1 MPVLASTDWL
11 IFLIFLFC
19 SVAIGLSMRSNPRSA
34 GDFLHAGRG
43 QLTSLPTW
51 ICSLAFLAAT
61 LGSDTVLA
69 AGAAGARYGLRTGFL
84 FSIGS
89 VVALFWVGQ
98 FMMPIYYASG
108 ARTLP
113 EFLGQR
119 FDNKTRVL
127 SACTFVV
134 MALLSAGISLALI
147 ARLLT
152 ALRIFD
158 PIFIAYGF
166 PRQAIPGF
174 CIVLFA
180 VVVFLY
186 VVFAGLAGAMINQA
200 LQFALLVAGF
210 LPMVWKGLDTMGGF
224 SGFNAAIA
232 NASAQGFVH
241 ANRTG
246 ISLLALALGLIFGAM
261 RFVTDF
267 RVIQSAMA
275 AKNAAA
281 ARRISILAAAAWLLL
296 PLLLVL
302 PGAIAIASPTPQSQ
316 TVIRSENGTI
326 YHEITIV
333 PPAIAQGHGVVPAR
347 IDPATQKPQL
357 GASGHPRL
365 DYAMATPNMIVRTL
379 PTGLLGLGLAALLAG
394 LLTTLATS
402 ITAVS
407 AVFTWDIYGGP
418 IRKSS
423 DDQPSL
429 RVPRFAMVGATLV
442 ILGVAFA
449 CTAVSGSVAGGLGF
463 GLLAAGLLVFT
474 LFQAPQLGT
483 YLLGAFTKRAKARGA
498 FAGLIAGLA
507 LALLHYGLTLPQG
520 CHPGLMGGWIAA
532 AYRYPSFAAEW
543 GGTAAIGLL
552 ASALVACFPQRPSQH
567 IDK

>member
-34 GDFLHAGRG
+34 GDFLQAGRALHPWMCG
-43 QLTSLPTW
+43 
-51 ICSLAFLAAT
+51 LAFLAAT

-69 AGAAGARYGLRTGFL
+69 AGAAGARYGLRAGFL

-89 VVALFWVGQ
+89 VVALFCVAQ
-98 FMMPIYYASG
+98 FMLPIYYSSG

-113 EFLGQR
+113 EYLGQR
-119 FDNKTRVL
+119 FDRKTRVL
-127 SACTFVV
+127 SACMFVG

-152 ALRIFD
+152 ALHIFE
-158 PIFIAYGF
+158 PIFVAYGF

-210 LPMVWKGLDTMGGF
+210 LPLVWKGLDAMGGF

-241 ANRTG
+241 SSGTG
-246 ISLLALALGLIFGAM
+246 IALLALAFGVMFGAL

-267 RVIQSAMA
+267 RVLQSAMA

-281 ARRISILAAAAWLLL
+281 ARRISIIAAAVWLLL
-296 PLLLVL
+296 PLLVVL

-316 TVIRSENGTI
+316 TVVHNENGTI

-333 PPAIAQGHGVVPAR
+333 PRSVAEGHGLVPAR
-347 IDPATQKPQL
+347 ISPALQKPRL
-357 GASGHPRL
+357 DASGHPQL
-365 DYAMATPNMIVRTL
+365 DYAMATPTMIVRDL
-379 PTGLLGLGLAALLAG
+379 PTGLLGLGLAALLAT
-394 LLTTLATS
+394 LLTSLSTS
-402 ITAVS
+402 ITAVN
-407 AVFTWDIYGGP
+407 AVFTWDIYEAA

-423 DDQPSL
+423 DEQQNL
-429 RVPRFAMVGATLV
+429 RVARWTTVVGMFV
-442 ILGVAFA
+442 IVGVAFA
-449 CTAVSGSVAGGLGF
+449 CSALSGSVAGGLGF
-463 GLLAAGLLVFT
+463 GLLAAVLLVFA
-474 LFQAPQLGT
+474 LLQAPQLGT
-483 YLLGAFTKRAKARGA
+483 YLLGAFMKRATARGA
-498 FAGLIAGLA
+498 FAGLLAGFA
-507 LALLHYGLTLPQG
+507 VALLHYGLTLPQG
-520 CHPGLMGGWIAA
+520 CERGLYGGWIAA
-532 AYRYPSFAAEW
+532 AWRYPGFAAQC
-543 GGTAAIGLL
+543 GATAAIGFLL
-552 ASALVACFPQRPSQH
+552 SVLAACLPRRAPQH
-567 IDK
+567 TDK